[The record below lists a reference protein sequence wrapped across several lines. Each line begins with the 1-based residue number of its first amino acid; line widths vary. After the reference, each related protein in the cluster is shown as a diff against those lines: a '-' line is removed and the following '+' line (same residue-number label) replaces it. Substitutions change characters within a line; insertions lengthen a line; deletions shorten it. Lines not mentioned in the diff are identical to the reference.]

1 MWRYDPV
8 VFTDEVDTAA
18 HVAGFARLARALRG
32 TVDEVVLSVFL
43 GGPAATTLPKRMWDN
58 VRHEIDP
65 TITAVAS
72 ILIAG
77 SIVVLALAE
86 LLASRGR
93 RELSSRRP

>member
-1 MWRYDPV
+1 M
-8 VFTDEVDTAA
+8 
-18 HVAGFARLARALRG
+18 
-32 TVDEVVLSVFL
+32 FL

-77 SIVVLALAE
+77 SIVVLTLAE
-86 LLASRGR
+86 LLR
-93 RELSSRRP
+93 RAAAPISAGPDGEPAAMKPL

>member
-1 MWRYDPV
+1 M
-8 VFTDEVDTAA
+8 
-18 HVAGFARLARALRG
+18 
-32 TVDEVVLSVFL
+32 FL

-77 SIVVLALAE
+77 SIVVLTLAE
-86 LLASRGR
+86 LLR
-93 RELSSRRP
+93 RAAAPISADPDGEPAAMKPL